1 MEIQNTIN
9 LLNDSNKEEPKFATK
24 KKKKKKRYVIDSQTA
39 KNKYNQNNYL

>member
-9 LLNDSNKEEPKFATK
+9 LLNDSNKEEPKFAP

>member
-9 LLNDSNKEEPKFATK
+9 LLNDSNKEEPKFAK